1 MTISLAG
8 NKRDKNKYLI
18 YGSSRKVAQNT
29 EASYFEGGIFLRG
42 WSFLL
47 DSLFKYVTQSVS
59 TFYKYF

>member
-8 NKRDKNKYLI
+8 NKQDKNKYWI
-18 YGSSRKVAQNT
+18 YGSSRKVAQNSENT

-47 DSLFKYVTQSVS
+47 DSL
-59 TFYKYF
+59 YKYF